1 MIAFIQTSALML
13 GRIEKNTSV
22 NQHLIVLQITR
33 KTKLE
38 MQARLISEGVFQ
50 ECHELRF
57 QVFEPFL
64 RWIQWISLV

>member
-1 MIAFIQTSALML
+1 
-13 GRIEKNTSV
+13 
-22 NQHLIVLQITR
+22 
-33 KTKLE
+33 